1 MTSKKDRGARPQLL
15 AQQRAIARGRIPTET
30 FSLAEL
36 WDIQQALRSVLDFA
50 TADQLSALWQLDSL
64 LNLVLSQRHWTKAE
78 IRKLRHD
85 VALESID
92 ELGWTKG
99 FVAAA
104 DRLKDHYAASG
115 KAGTMREA
123 FKAEQRRLPA
133 AQRRPRTWRRRQL
146 G

>member
-1 MTSKKDRGARPQLL
+1 MASKKDHGARPRSL
-15 AQQRAIARGRIPTET
+15 ALQRAIARGRIPTEA

-36 WDIQQALRSVLDFA
+36 WDMQQALRSVIDFA
-50 TADQLSALWQLDSL
+50 TADQLPALWQLDSL
-64 LNLVLSQRHWTKAE
+64 LNLVLSQRHWTKEE

-85 VALESID
+85 VTLESVN

-115 KAGTMREA
+115 SAATMRA
-123 FKAEQRRLPA
+123 VFKAEQRRLPA
-133 AQRRPRTWRRRQL
+133 AQRRPRTWRRRPP